1 MLAVSGGP
9 CNISVVVYV
18 KVSGNLAISLYT
30 NVNIMIRI
38 NALQFLPI
46 MHLLMIKEQDIVYIL
61 SALVYNKK
69 T

>member
-9 CNISVVVYV
+9 CNISVVVNV
-18 KVSGNLAISLYT
+18 KVSGNLAISWYT

-46 MHLLMIKEQDIVYIL
+46 MHLLMI
-61 SALVYNKK
+61 
-69 T
+69 